1 MNKLSIKLLR
11 KCQPGIAQNKLG
23 LEDWP
28 YKARQLVSKSA
39 NNNRMALPV
48 PTKAFYS

>member
-1 MNKLSIKLLR
+1 MNKLSIMLLR
-11 KCQPGIAQNKLG
+11 KCIAHNKLG
-23 LEDWP
+23 LEHWP
-28 YKARQLVSKSA
+28 YKVRQLVSQSVYA